1 MTTAG
6 NKPLKLLYLAQILWE
21 ETDDEHGITMKE
33 IQTLLQEKGIK
44 VDRKTLYNDI
54 ALLKQFGMDILMEQM
69 DRTFY
74 YSLLTRPFELSE
86 LKILV
91 DIAQSARFLTSAK
104 TELLIKK
111 LDSLTSKRYATELH
125 RHVNMAGR
133 VKALNEEIYYNVD
146 KLYFAIDNNYKISFL
161 YRQWNPD
168 KTRTNRHNG
177 KIYVISPGHLIWDNE
192 NYYLLGYDAD
202 AKKTKHFRVDKMH
215 SIMVI
220 LEPREGLAL
229 MNDIDIA
236 SYDKRIFGM
245 FDGEVMKVTLNCPN
259 ELANPI
265 VDKFGTHIVTWPLL
279 NNRFLVC
286 VEVIISK
293 QFFGWLFGLGSDVQI
308 VSPPEVINAYS
319 EMLNETIANYQT

>member
-111 LDSLTSKRYATELH
+111 
-125 RHVNMAGR
+125 
-133 VKALNEEIYYNVD
+133 
-146 KLYFAIDNNYKISFL
+146 
-161 YRQWNPD
+161 
-168 KTRTNRHNG
+168 TRIPH
-177 KIYVISPGHLIWDNE
+177 K
-192 NYYLLGYDAD
+192 
-202 AKKTKHFRVDKMH
+202 
-215 SIMVI
+215 
-220 LEPREGLAL
+220 
-229 MNDIDIA
+229 
-236 SYDKRIFGM
+236 
-245 FDGEVMKVTLNCPN
+245 
-259 ELANPI
+259 
-265 VDKFGTHIVTWPLL
+265 
-279 NNRFLVC
+279 
-286 VEVIISK
+286 
-293 QFFGWLFGLGSDVQI
+293 
-308 VSPPEVINAYS
+308 
-319 EMLNETIANYQT
+319 